1 MRISSICY
9 PPPKFNNEYF
19 CCIVNFEILTRV
31 KLLKKAF
38 IDFKITNLIYNLRTA
53 NLDYTNIIWKV

>member
-19 CCIVNFEILTRV
+19 CCIVNEILTRV

-38 IDFKITNLIYNLRTA
+38 IDSKITNLIYNLRTA